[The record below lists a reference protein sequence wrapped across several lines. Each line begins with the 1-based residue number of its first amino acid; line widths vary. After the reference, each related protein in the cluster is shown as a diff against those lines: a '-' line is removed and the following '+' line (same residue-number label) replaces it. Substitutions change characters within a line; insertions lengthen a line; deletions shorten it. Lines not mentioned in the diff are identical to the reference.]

1 MFGIRRKKKKING
14 APPGYFTNELHEFTF
29 NTPKMRMGHRRAEQK
44 KNKKNRHKGEREI
57 YTSWEGKSHSG
68 WDTLKRIIIRLMKPT
83 RIMSGCCCNPSLFLS
98 LFVFFFYFSFLLRE
112 EVKKKRNG

>member
-44 KNKKNRHKGEREI
+44 KK
-57 YTSWEGKSHSG
+57 
-68 WDTLKRIIIRLMKPT
+68 
-83 RIMSGCCCNPSLFLS
+83 
-98 LFVFFFYFSFLLRE
+98 
-112 EVKKKRNG
+112 